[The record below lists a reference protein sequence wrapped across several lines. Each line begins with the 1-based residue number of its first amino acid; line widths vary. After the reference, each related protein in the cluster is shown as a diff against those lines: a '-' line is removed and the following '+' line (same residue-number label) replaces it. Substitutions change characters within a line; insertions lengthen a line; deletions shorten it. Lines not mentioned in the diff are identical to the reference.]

1 MRHSEIR
8 IGAVA
13 VLAAVLLVACAGTGK
28 FYKLKL
34 RAGDILTGTLESDI
48 QMVTSRGA
56 KLDLPAN
63 SIEEI
68 EIGRGGGAEV
78 TLRDGNEFEGTVQNK
93 TLKIKLSATG
103 KLEEISVDKIES
115 FARD

>member
-1 MRHSEIR
+1 MRYS
-8 IGAVA
+8 GKMVGALVALTAVA
-13 VLAAVLLVACAGTGK
+13 LMACAGTGK
-28 FYKLKL
+28 FYKLHL

-48 QMVTSRGA
+48 QMKTSRGA

-68 EIGRGGGAEV
+68 DFGRGGSAEV
-78 TLRDGNEFEGTVQNK
+78 TLRDGNEFEGDVLNK
-93 TLKIKLSATG
+93 SLKIKLSATG
-103 KLEEISVDKIES
+103 KLEEISIDKIES